1 MGYAV
6 IMELHCREKAK
17 NATGTKAAAG
27 VTVAGSRGKLIMMM
41 MMILMS
47 LPLGTA
53 SSQSALTTV
62 TAIDY
67 DDMSDL
73 DSDLEITQLT

>member
-1 MGYAV
+1 M
-6 IMELHCREKAK
+6 ILCCRDKAK
-17 NATGTKAAAG
+17 HAIGSKSAAT
-27 VTVAGSRGKLIMMM
+27 VPVVGSRGDVTMVMMM
-41 MMILMS
+41 MLMS
-47 LPLGTA
+47 LSLGTA

-62 TAIDY
+62 TAMDY

>member
-1 MGYAV
+1 M
-6 IMELHCREKAK
+6 R
-17 NATGTKAAAG
+17 ND
-27 VTVAGSRGKLIMMM
+27 VTTLDAITLV
-41 MMILMS
+41 
-47 LPLGTA
+47 GTA